1 MPLTTTMSLQPPK
14 KLRKQFTNATHPLIV
29 LKFESGH
36 QIKVYQN
43 EGKTFD
49 AYAGE
54 TIKLLAVNDPTS
66 SEWELVENRKADAF
80 DDAP

>member
-1 MPLTTTMSLQPPK
+1 MSLQPPK

-43 EGKTFD
+43 EGKEFD
-49 AYAGE
+49 CYSGE

-66 SEWELVENRKADAF
+66 SEWELIENRKADAF
-80 DDAP
+80 DDASA

>member
-1 MPLTTTMSLQPPK
+1 MSLQPPK

-29 LKFESGH
+29 LKFENGH

-43 EGKTFD
+43 EGAAFD

-54 TIKLLAVNDPTS
+54 TIKLLAVQDPTS
-66 SEWELVENRKADAF
+66 SEWELLDSRKADAF
-80 DDAP
+80 DDATS